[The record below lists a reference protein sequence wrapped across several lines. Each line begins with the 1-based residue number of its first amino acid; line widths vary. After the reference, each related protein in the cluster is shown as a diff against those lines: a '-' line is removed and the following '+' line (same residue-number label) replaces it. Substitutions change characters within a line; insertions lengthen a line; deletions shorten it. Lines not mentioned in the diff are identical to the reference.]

1 MVEEAQRCFEE
12 ALKLDPKD
20 EKVLGLLGLTHFR
33 LEDFESASIVYE
45 SLVQMSP
52 DNASYHLNL
61 GLVHLK
67 LNRPSDAIHE
77 LNRSR
82 ELDPTQ
88 IRTVSYL
95 GLAHARN
102 GNYAEAYEAFLRADQ
117 DPLATEMEQYLDQN
131 ERERIRDLVSVS
143 SDEDIVI
150 DEGEG
155 DGEGDGES
163 ADMHIAADG
172 NVDERGEERSRKE
185 FHEADGDDDEFD
197 DLSFNI
203 TEEDDGEE
211 VDDDEEEEEEVV
223 QEIDGELRE
232 AARESLTGDAPSD
245 DKLEDQETGIYKE
258 ERRSHSVAGVI
269 GKPSAKPM
277 FGEPGEVRETPD
289 GHTPPQAVS
298 ELAEER
304 MVRPSEGGE
313 PLEIGPGGVLVA
325 RVTRK
330 LISRTQGVMV
340 SSGELGF
347 EPATRRIR
355 GKQTEEVFGSGD
367 AQLFAVTGEG
377 YLVASA
383 CGEIFSVVRLE
394 GDVVYVRE
402 EYVFAFDP
410 NLRWE
415 NGRVP
420 GSDLHVAQF
429 RGDGCVA
436 IRSPNDLLSVKLNAE
451 NVVYVESEVLAGWI
465 GRVVPRVVK
474 PAAGGKASA
483 PFVECSGEGVVLLH
497 DLRAPK

>member
-1 MVEEAQRCFEE
+1 MVEEAQRCFEA
-12 ALKLDPKD
+12 ALKLDPND

-45 SLVQMSP
+45 SLVEMSP
-52 DNASYHLNL
+52 DDASYHLNL

-82 ELDPTQ
+82 ELDPSQ

-117 DPLATEMEQYLDQN
+117 DPLATEMEQYLDEKEQ
-131 ERERIRDLVSVS
+131 ERIRDLVSVS
-143 SDEDIVI
+143 SDEDISV
-150 DEGEG
+150 GEEESG
-155 DGEGDGES
+155 DIEISMDS
-163 ADMHIAADG
+163 
-172 NVDERGEERSRKE
+172 NVDERSEDRSRSD
-185 FHEADGDDDEFD
+185 FHDAEGDDDEFD

-203 TEEDDGEE
+203 TEADDSGEE
-211 VDDDEEEEEEVV
+211 EDDDEDDEEEVV
-223 QEIDGELRE
+223 QEIDDELKIAAGESAAVE
-232 AARESLTGDAPSD
+232 ASSADEDIE
-245 DKLEDQETGIYKE
+245 DKETGIYKDS
-258 ERRSHSVAGVI
+258 RRTNSVAGVI
-269 GKPSAKPM
+269 GQRSAKPM
-277 FGEPGEVRETPD
+277 FGEPGEERDTPA
-289 GHTPPQAVS
+289 GHTAPQAVS
-298 ELAEER
+298 ELAAER
-304 MVRPSEGGE
+304 MVRPTEGGD

-325 RVTRK
+325 RVTHR

-355 GKQTEEVFGSGD
+355 GKQMEEVFGAGD

-383 CGEIFSVVRLE
+383 CGEIFSVVRLD
-394 GDVVYVRE
+394 GDVLYVRE
-402 EYVFAFDP
+402 EYIFAFDP

-420 GSDLHVAQF
+420 GSDLLVAQF
-429 RGDGCVA
+429 RGAGCVA
-436 IRSPNDLLSVKLNAE
+436 IRTPNDLLSVKLSAE
-451 NVVYVESEVLAGWI
+451 NVVYVESEVLAGWV

-474 PAAGGKASA
+474 PAAGGKASS

-497 DLRAPK
+497 DLRTPK